1 MRLMSPRW
9 LGKEFDALLRE
20 EPLLAK
26 AYKMTGYPGTKRHGA
41 RSETLPFGTLWLS
54 GGNIGID
61 EKPGGNTTLL
71 TAELL
76 RLRVLRSQRK
86 TPQEAFNIILSRY
99 T

>member
-9 LGKEFDALLRE
+9 LGTEFDTLLRE

-26 AYKMTGYPGTKRHGA
+26 AYKMTGYPGTKGRGA
-41 RSETLPFGTLWLS
+41 RSRTLSFGTLWLS

-61 EKPGGNTTLL
+61 EIPGGNATLL

-76 RLRVLRSQRK
+76 RLRLLRSQGK
-86 TPQEAFNIILSRY
+86 TPQEAFDAISARY
-99 T
+99 A